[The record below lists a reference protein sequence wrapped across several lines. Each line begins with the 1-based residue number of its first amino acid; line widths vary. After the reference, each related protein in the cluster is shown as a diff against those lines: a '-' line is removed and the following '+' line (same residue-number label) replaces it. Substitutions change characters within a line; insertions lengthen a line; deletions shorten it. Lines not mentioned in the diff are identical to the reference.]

1 MKKKILI
8 ITSSIDCTVDYL
20 IGKYSFQI
28 DFFRFDVDMLGKY
41 EISIGNEFCWSIL
54 DKEKKEFIK
63 KNDIF
68 SIYYRKPMF
77 PDLKEYEEAY
87 HQMIQSDIYAIIV
100 GIVNSFEGKTLSK
113 PYLLRK
119 AENKVDQLILA
130 KKNNWLIP
138 RSFIG
143 NKTDSQMDFLQ
154 KKSII
159 KPLTTGKVYNGKVC
173 EIYQTNIFSSPE
185 SSIDIT
191 PVYLQEYVEKQYEA
205 RITVINEKF
214 FTVRID
220 TKDKVDWRK
229 DYENHVYSL
238 IDCPID
244 IQLNCLQMLSYYN
257 LKFGAFD
264 FIVTPNN
271 EWVFLELNPNGQW
284 LWLEK
289 ALNICISKE
298 IINFLE
304 GNEYDN

>member
-20 IGKYSFQI
+20 IEKYSSWLE
-28 DFFRFDVDMLGKY
+28 FFRFNVDFLGKY
-41 EISIGNEFCWSIL
+41 EVSIGSEACWCIL
-54 DKEKKEFIK
+54 DKEKNKYIRK
-63 KNDIF
+63 DDIF

-87 HQMIQSDIYAIIV
+87 HQMIQSDIYAIIA
-100 GIVNSFEGKTLSK
+100 GIVNSFEGKVLSK

-119 AENKVDQLILA
+119 AENKVDQLIFA
-130 KKNNWLIP
+130 QKNNWIIP
-138 RSFIG
+138 KSFIG
-143 NKTDSQMDFLQ
+143 NKTVSQIKNKK

-173 EIYQTNIFSSPE
+173 EIYQTNIFTSPE
-185 SSIDIT
+185 SSIDLT
-191 PVYLQEYVEKQYEA
+191 PIYLQEYIDKQYEV
-205 RITVINEKF
+205 RLTIMNQTF

-244 IQLNCLQMLSYYN
+244 IQQKCLEMLSYYK

-304 GNEYDN
+304 ETEYDN